1 MRNTPMFSSL
11 VTKVSVINAIGAVN
25 NSMSG
30 VMMNTAVVMML
41 IPLFAVYCFG
51 QKALVQG
58 IERSGIV
65 G

>member
-1 MRNTPMFSSL
+1 
-11 VTKVSVINAIGAVN
+11 
-25 NSMSG
+25 MSG